1 MFKKT
6 VTFKDFDDNSQ
17 TRDFYFHIS
26 KAELLEL
33 ATSADDMQARIKRII
48 DAKDGA
54 AILGELRDFIKLSV
68 GVRSDDGQRFI
79 KSAEAQNTLFQSPA
93 YDELLMELAT
103 SADACANFVQQL
115 IPEKMQ
121 QEMRD
126 QMKKM
131 EQDPKPAS
139 ISDPF
144 ADPED
149 NRPAWQKEH
158 RLPTE
163 KELREMS
170 REEMAKAMQFRLES
184 NKLAE

>member
-6 VTFKDFDDNSQ
+6 VQFEDFDGKKQSK
-17 TRDFYFHIS
+17 DFYFHIS

-48 DAKDGA
+48 DAKDGK
-54 AILGELRDFIKLSV
+54 AILSELRDFIKLSV

-79 KSAEAQNTLFQSPA
+79 KDADAQNILFQSPA

-121 QEMRD
+121 QEMQE
-126 QMKKM
+126 QMKKVSQNP
-131 EQDPKPAS
+131 EGTP
-139 ISDPF
+139 DPF
-144 ADPED
+144 KEPED
-149 NRPAWQKEH
+149 NRPAYQREH
-158 RLPTE
+158 RLPTDDEVRGMSKQELVDVWAWRE
-163 KELREMS
+163 KH
-170 REEMAKAMQFRLES
+170 AK
-184 NKLAE
+184 

>member
-6 VTFKDFDDNSQ
+6 VQFEDFDGKKQSK
-17 TRDFYFHIS
+17 DFYFHIS

-48 DAKDGA
+48 DAKDGK
-54 AILGELRDFIKLSV
+54 AILSELRDFIKLSV

-79 KSAEAQNTLFQSPA
+79 KDADAQNILFQSPA

-121 QEMRD
+121 QEMQE
-126 QMKKM
+126 QMKKVSQNT
-131 EQDPKPAS
+131 EGTP
-139 ISDPF
+139 DPF
-144 ADPED
+144 KEPED
-149 NRPAWQKEH
+149 NRPAYQREH
-158 RLPTE
+158 RLPTDDEVRGMSKQELVDVWAWRE
-163 KELREMS
+163 KH
-170 REEMAKAMQFRLES
+170 AK
-184 NKLAE
+184 